1 MKCIQSIKATKN
13 VQTGTV
19 VRISEI
25 EAESQVKSGYWKYVP
40 KSEWKSLTRKKVEK
54 VVEKSPSETPVSVEV
69 DTDSEGSKKSK
80 KKSSKNNS

>member
-13 VQTGTV
+13 VQVGTV

-25 EAESQVKSGYWKYVP
+25 EAESQVKSGYWKYAP
-40 KSEWKSLTRKKVEK
+40 KSEWKSSTRKKVEG
-54 VVEKSPSETPVSVEV
+54 VAEKPKGEPTVSVEATTEPV
-69 DTDSEGSKKSK
+69 GSNKSK